1 MNHCK
6 QNNFR
11 FIHKN
16 TKEIIN
22 KGKVV
27 LQIEKNKFLIEYKHI
42 KYICILNDD
51 NEIYAC
57 YNLWN

>member
-1 MNHCK
+1 MNHSK
-6 QNNFR
+6 QNNFQ